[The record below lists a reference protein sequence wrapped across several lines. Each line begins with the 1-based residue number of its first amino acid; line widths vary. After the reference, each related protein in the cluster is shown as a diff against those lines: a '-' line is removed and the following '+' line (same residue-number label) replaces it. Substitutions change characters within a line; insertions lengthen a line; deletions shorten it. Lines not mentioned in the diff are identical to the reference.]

1 MENSKPYKISKQ
13 TVWIAYKKVKAN
25 KGSAGVDGVDFEKYE
40 ANLKDNLYKL
50 WNRMSSGSYFPKAV
64 KAVEIPKKNGGTRR
78 LGIPT
83 IDDRIA
89 QMTAKRLVE
98 PILEPLFHEDSYGY
112 RPNKSAIDAVGMARQ
127 RCWKYDYVID
137 LDIKGMFDNID
148 HELLMKAVQKHVRER
163 WILLYIERWLKAPF
177 QTETGEMIPR
187 TAGTP
192 QGGVISP
199 ILANL
204 FMHYA
209 FDLWMA
215 RNHRNNPFERY
226 ADDTVVHCRTEQ
238 DAKQLLADIDARLK
252 ECRLEM
258 HPTKTKI
265 VYCQDKTRR
274 REYPNTEFDFLGY
287 TFRKVWMK
295 NRLGRLQM
303 NFIAS
308 VSKKAEQT
316 LKDKVKALE
325 IHKRTGSTIDMIAE
339 VLNPILRGWMNYFG
353 KFNRSA
359 MKRALDC
366 VQGFLTRFDMKDRQL
381 PSVPLFHALTGSA
394 WTFQAGLRPHL
405 TGMYNCLPFDPY
417 NNDAQMLQVYLV

>member
-1 MENSKPYKISKQ
+1 MENSKPYKIPKQ
-13 TVWIAYKKVKAN
+13 IVWKAYKKVKAN
-25 KGSAGVDGVDFEKYE
+25 KGSAGIDGMNFEKYE
-40 ANLKDNLYKL
+40 ERLKDNLYKL

-64 KAVEIPKKNGGTRR
+64 KAVEIPKKNGGNRR

-89 QMTAKRLVE
+89 QMTAKILVE
-98 PILEPLFHEDSYGY
+98 PKIDPFFHVDSYGY
-112 RPNKSAIDAVGMARQ
+112 RPNKSAIDAVGIARK

-148 HELLMKAVQKHVRER
+148 HELLMKAVRKHVKEP

-177 QTETGEMIPR
+177 QTETGETIPR
-187 TAGTP
+187 IGGTP

-209 FDLWMA
+209 FDLWLT
-215 RNHRNNPFERY
+215 RNHDKNPFERY

-238 DAKQLLADIDARLK
+238 EANQLLVDIDARLK
-252 ECRLEM
+252 ECKLEL

-265 VYCQDKTRR
+265 VYCQDKERKKQ
-274 REYPNTEFDFLGY
+274 YPNTAFDFLGY
-287 TFRKVWMK
+287 TFRKVLIK
-295 NRLGRLQM
+295 DRLGRLQM

-308 VSKKAEQT
+308 VSKKAGQA
-316 LKDKVKALE
+316 LKDKVRSLE
-325 IHKRTGSTIDMIAE
+325 IHKRTGSKIDMIAE
-339 VLNPILRGWMNYFG
+339 KLNPILRGWMNYFG

-359 MKRALDC
+359 MKCTLDC
-366 VQGFLTRFDMKDRQL
+366 VQRGLIKWAMCKFKRFRKHRRRAEEWL
-381 PSVPLFHALTGSA
+381 
-394 WTFQAGLRPHL
+394 
-405 TGMYNCLPFDPY
+405 
-417 NNDAQMLQVYLV
+417 LQIRKREPNMFAHWVLYG

>member
-1 MENSKPYKISKQ
+1 MENSKPYKIPKQ
-13 TVWIAYKKVKAN
+13 NVWIAYKKVKAN
-25 KGSAGVDGVDFEKYE
+25 KGSAGIDGMNFEKYE
-40 ANLKDNLYKL
+40 KHLTNNLYKL

-89 QMTAKRLVE
+89 QMTAKMIVE
-98 PILEPLFHEDSYGY
+98 PTIDRLFHKDSYGY
-112 RPNKSAIDAVGMARQ
+112 RPNKSAIDAVEMARK
-127 RCWKYDYVID
+127 RCWEHDYVID

-148 HELLMKAVQKHVRER
+148 HELLMKAVRKHVKEP
-163 WILLYIERWLKAPF
+163 WILLYMERWLKAPF
-177 QTETGEMIPR
+177 QMETGENIPR

-209 FDLWMA
+209 FDLWLT
-215 RNHRNNPFERY
+215 RNHGNNPFERY

-238 DAKQLLADIDARLK
+238 EAKQLLAEIDTRLK
-252 ECRLEM
+252 ECKLEL

-265 VYCQDKTRR
+265 VYCQDKERQKQH
-274 REYPNTEFDFLGY
+274 PNTAFDFLGY
-287 TFRKVWMK
+287 TFRKVLIK
-295 NRLGRLQM
+295 DRLGRLQM

-308 VSKKAEQT
+308 VSKNAGQA
-316 LKDKVKALE
+316 LKDKVKSLK
-325 IHKRTGSTIDMIAE
+325 IHKRTGSKIEMIAE
-339 VLNPILRGWMNYFG
+339 KLNPILRGWMNYFG

-359 MKRALDC
+359 MKRTLDC
-366 VQGFLTRFDMKDRQL
+366 VQRRLIKWAMCKFKRFRKHRRRAEEWL
-381 PSVPLFHALTGSA
+381 
-394 WTFQAGLRPHL
+394 
-405 TGMYNCLPFDPY
+405 
-417 NNDAQMLQVYLV
+417 LQVRKREPCMFAHWAFYG

>member
-1 MENSKPYKISKQ
+1 MENSKPYKIPKQ
-13 TVWIAYKKVKAN
+13 IVWKAYKKVKAN
-25 KGSAGVDGVDFEKYE
+25 KGSAGMDGMSFEKYE
-40 ANLKDNLYKL
+40 KHLTNNLYKL

-89 QMTAKRLVE
+89 QMTAKMIVE
-98 PILEPLFHEDSYGY
+98 PTIDRLFHKDSYGY
-112 RPNKSAIDAVGMARQ
+112 RPNKSAIDAVEMARK
-127 RCWKYDYVID
+127 RCWEHDYVID

-148 HELLMKAVQKHVRER
+148 HELLMKAVRKHVKEP

-177 QTETGEMIPR
+177 QMDTGEIILR

-209 FDLWMA
+209 FDLWLT
-215 RNHRNNPFERY
+215 RNHGNNPFERY

-238 DAKQLLADIDARLK
+238 EAKQLLAEIDTRLK
-252 ECRLEM
+252 ECKLEL

-265 VYCQDKTRR
+265 VYCQDKERQKQH
-274 REYPNTEFDFLGY
+274 PNTAFDFLGY
-287 TFRKVWMK
+287 TFRKVLIK
-295 NRLGRLQM
+295 DRLGRLQM

-308 VSKKAEQT
+308 VSKNAGQA
-316 LKDKVKALE
+316 LKDKVKSLK
-325 IHKRTGSTIDMIAE
+325 IHKRTGSKIEMIAE
-339 VLNPILRGWMNYFG
+339 KLNPILRGWMNYFG

-359 MKRALDC
+359 MKRTLDC
-366 VQGFLTRFDMKDRQL
+366 VQRRLIKWAMCKFKRFRKHRRRAEEWL
-381 PSVPLFHALTGSA
+381 
-394 WTFQAGLRPHL
+394 
-405 TGMYNCLPFDPY
+405 
-417 NNDAQMLQVYLV
+417 LQVRKRKPYMFAHWALYG

>member
-1 MENSKPYKISKQ
+1 MENSKPYKIPKQ
-13 TVWIAYKKVKAN
+13 TVMAAYKKVKAN
-25 KGSAGVDGVDFEKYE
+25 KGSAGVDGKDFEKYE
-40 ANLKDNLYKL
+40 ENLKDNLYKL
-50 WNRMSSGSYFPKAV
+50 WNRMSSGSYFPKPV
-64 KAVEIPKKNGGTRR
+64 KAVEIPKKDGGTRR

-89 QMTAKRLVE
+89 QMTVKLATE
-98 PILEPLFHEDSYGY
+98 PMLEPLFHEDSYGY
-112 RPNKSAIDAVGMARQ
+112 RPNKSATDAVGVARQ

-137 LDIKGMFDNID
+137 LDIKGLFDNID
-148 HELLMKAVQKHVRER
+148 HELLMKAVRKHVKEP

-177 QTETGEMIPR
+177 QTETGEIIPR
-187 TAGTP
+187 IAGTP

-209 FDLWMA
+209 FDLWMT

-238 DAKQLLADIDARLK
+238 EAKLLLAHIDERLH
-252 ECRLEM
+252 ECKLEL

-265 VYCQDKTRR
+265 VYCQDKDRR
-274 REYPNTEFDFLGY
+274 KEHSVTEFDFLGY
-287 TFRKVWMK
+287 TFRKVRIK
-295 NRLGRLQM
+295 DRLGRLQM

-308 VSKKAEQT
+308 VSKKAEQA

-325 IHKRTGSTIDMIAE
+325 IHKRTGSKIEMIAE
-339 VLNPILRGWMNYFG
+339 MLNPILRGWMNYFG

-366 VQGFLTRFDMKDRQL
+366 VQRRLIKWAMCKYKNFRGHRRRAEEWLKQVKEREPNMFA
-381 PSVPLFHALTGSA
+381 HWALCGN
-394 WTFQAGLRPHL
+394 L
-405 TGMYNCLPFDPY
+405 
-417 NNDAQMLQVYLV
+417 

>member
-1 MENSKPYKISKQ
+1 MENSKPYKIPKQ
-13 TVWIAYKKVKAN
+13 TVMAACKKVKAN
-25 KGSAGVDGVDFEKYE
+25 KGSAGVDGKDFEKYE
-40 ANLKDNLYKL
+40 ENLKDNLYKL
-50 WNRMSSGSYFPKAV
+50 WNRMSSGSYFPKPV
-64 KAVEIPKKNGGTRR
+64 KAVEIPKKDGGTRR

-89 QMTAKRLVE
+89 QMIAKLAIE
-98 PILEPLFHEDSYGY
+98 PILEPLFHEGSYGY
-112 RPNKSAIDAVGMARQ
+112 RPNKSATDAVGVARQ

-137 LDIKGMFDNID
+137 LDIKGLFDNID
-148 HELLMKAVQKHVRER
+148 HELLMKAVRKHVKER

-177 QTETGEMIPR
+177 QTETGETIPR
-187 TAGTP
+187 IAGTP

-209 FDLWMA
+209 FDLWMT

-238 DAKQLLADIDARLK
+238 EAKQLLAHIDERLHDCK
-252 ECRLEM
+252 LEL

-265 VYCQDKTRR
+265 VYCQDKDRR
-274 REYPNTEFDFLGY
+274 KEYAVTEFDFLGY
-287 TFRKVWMK
+287 TFRKVRIK
-295 NRLGRLQM
+295 DRLGRLQM

-308 VSKKAEQT
+308 VSKKAEQA

-325 IHKRTGSTIDMIAE
+325 IHKRTGSKIEMIAE
-339 VLNPILRGWMNYFG
+339 MLNPILRGWINYFG

-366 VQGFLTRFDMKDRQL
+366 VQRRLIKWAMCKYKHFRGHRRRAEEWLKQVKEREPNMFA
-381 PSVPLFHALTGSA
+381 HWALCGS
-394 WTFQAGLRPHL
+394 L
-405 TGMYNCLPFDPY
+405 
-417 NNDAQMLQVYLV
+417 

>member
-1 MENSKPYKISKQ
+1 MENSKPYKIPKQ
-13 TVWIAYKKVKAN
+13 TVMAAYKKVKAN
-25 KGSAGVDGVDFEKYE
+25 PGSAGVDGKDFEKYE
-40 ANLKDNLYKL
+40 ENLKNNLYKL
-50 WNRMSSGSYFPKAV
+50 WNRMSSGSYFPKPV
-64 KAVEIPKKNGGTRR
+64 KAVEIPKKDGGTRR

-89 QMTAKRLVE
+89 QMTAKLVIE
-98 PILEPLFHEDSYGY
+98 PMLEPLFHEDSYGY
-112 RPNKSAIDAVGMARQ
+112 RPNKSATDAVGLARQ

-137 LDIKGMFDNID
+137 LDIKGLFDNID
-148 HELLMKAVQKHVRER
+148 HELLMRAVRKHVKER

-177 QTETGEMIPR
+177 QTEAGEKIPR
-187 TAGTP
+187 IAGTP

-209 FDLWMA
+209 FDLWMT

-238 DAKQLLADIDARLK
+238 EAEKLLAHIDERLHDCK
-252 ECRLEM
+252 LEL

-265 VYCQDKTRR
+265 VYCQDKDRR
-274 REYPNTEFDFLGY
+274 KEHSVTEFDFLGY
-287 TFRKVWMK
+287 TFRKVRIK
-295 NRLGRLQM
+295 DRLGRLQM

-308 VSKKAEQT
+308 VSKKAEQA

-325 IHKRTGSTIDMIAE
+325 IHKRTGSKIEMIAE
-339 VLNPILRGWMNYFG
+339 MLNPILRGWMNYFG

-366 VQGFLTRFDMKDRQL
+366 VQRRLIKWAMCKYKRFHGHRRRAEEWLKQVREREPNM
-381 PSVPLFHALTGSA
+381 FAHWALRGS
-394 WTFQAGLRPHL
+394 F
-405 TGMYNCLPFDPY
+405 
-417 NNDAQMLQVYLV
+417 

>member
-13 TVWIAYKKVKAN
+13 IVWIAYKKVKAN
-25 KGSAGVDGVDFEKYE
+25 KGSAGIDGMSFEKYE
-40 ANLKDNLYKL
+40 EHLTNNLYKL

-89 QMTAKRLVE
+89 QMTAKMIVE
-98 PILEPLFHEDSYGY
+98 PTIDRLFHKDSYGY
-112 RPNKSAIDAVGMARQ
+112 RPNKSAIDAVGIARK
-127 RCWKYDYVID
+127 RCWEHDYVID

-148 HELLMKAVQKHVRER
+148 HELLMKAVRKHVKEP
-163 WILLYIERWLKAPF
+163 WILLYMERWLKAPF
-177 QTETGEMIPR
+177 QMETGEMIPR

-209 FDLWMA
+209 FDLWMT
-215 RNHRNNPFERY
+215 RNHGNNPFERY

-238 DAKQLLADIDARLK
+238 EANQLLAEIDARLK
-252 ECRLEM
+252 ECKLEL

-265 VYCQDKTRR
+265 VYCQDKERQKQH
-274 REYPNTEFDFLGY
+274 PNTAFDFLGY
-287 TFRKVWMK
+287 TFRKVLIK
-295 NRLGRLQM
+295 DRLGRLQM

-308 VSKKAEQT
+308 VSKNAGQT
-316 LKDKVKALE
+316 LKDKVKSLK
-325 IHKRTGSTIDMIAE
+325 IHKRTGSKIEMIAE
-339 VLNPILRGWMNYFG
+339 KLNPILRGWMNYFG

-359 MKRALDC
+359 MKRTLDC
-366 VQGFLTRFDMKDRQL
+366 VQRRLIKWAMCKFKRFRKHRRRAEEWL
-381 PSVPLFHALTGSA
+381 
-394 WTFQAGLRPHL
+394 
-405 TGMYNCLPFDPY
+405 
-417 NNDAQMLQVYLV
+417 LQVRKRKPYMFAHWALYG

>member
-1 MENSKPYKISKQ
+1 MENSKPYKIPKQ
-13 TVWIAYKKVKAN
+13 IVWIAYKKVKAN
-25 KGSAGVDGVDFEKYE
+25 KGSAGIDGMSFEKYE
-40 ANLKDNLYKL
+40 EHLKNNLYKL

-89 QMTAKRLVE
+89 QMTAKMIVE
-98 PILEPLFHEDSYGY
+98 PTIDRLFHKDSYGY
-112 RPNKSAIDAVGMARQ
+112 RPNKSAIDAVGMARK
-127 RCWKYDYVID
+127 RCWEHDYVID

-148 HELLMKAVQKHVRER
+148 HELLMKAVRKHVKEP
-163 WILLYIERWLKAPF
+163 WILLYMERWLKAPF
-177 QTETGEMIPR
+177 QMETGEIIPR

-209 FDLWMA
+209 FDRWLT
-215 RNHRNNPFERY
+215 RNHGNNPFERY

-238 DAKQLLADIDARLK
+238 EANQLLAEIDARLK
-252 ECRLEM
+252 ECKLEL

-265 VYCQDKTRR
+265 VYCQDKERQKQH
-274 REYPNTEFDFLGY
+274 PNTAFDFLGY
-287 TFRKVWMK
+287 TFRKVLIK
-295 NRLGRLQM
+295 DRLGRLQM

-308 VSKKAEQT
+308 VSKNAGQT
-316 LKDKVKALE
+316 LKDKVKSLK
-325 IHKRTGSTIDMIAE
+325 IHKRTGSKIEMIAE
-339 VLNPILRGWMNYFG
+339 KLNPILRGWMNYFG

-359 MKRALDC
+359 MKRTLDC
-366 VQGFLTRFDMKDRQL
+366 VQRRLIKWAMCKFKRFRKHRRRAEEWL
-381 PSVPLFHALTGSA
+381 
-394 WTFQAGLRPHL
+394 
-405 TGMYNCLPFDPY
+405 
-417 NNDAQMLQVYLV
+417 LQVRKRKPYMFAHWALYG

>member
-1 MENSKPYKISKQ
+1 MENSKPYKIPKQ
-13 TVWIAYKKVKAN
+13 TVMAAYKKVKAN
-25 KGSAGVDGVDFEKYE
+25 KGSAGVDGKDFEKYE
-40 ANLKDNLYKL
+40 ENLKDNLYKL
-50 WNRMSSGSYFPKAV
+50 WNRMSSGCYFPKPV
-64 KAVEIPKKNGGTRR
+64 KAVEIPKRDGGTRR
-78 LGIPT
+78 LGIPN

-89 QMTAKRLVE
+89 QMTAKLAIE
-98 PILEPLFHEDSYGY
+98 PVLEPLFHEDSYGY
-112 RPNKSAIDAVGMARQ
+112 RPNKSATDAVGVARQ

-137 LDIKGMFDNID
+137 LDIKGLFDNID
-148 HELLMKAVQKHVRER
+148 HEMLMKAVRKHVKEP

-177 QTETGEMIPR
+177 QTESGETIPR

-209 FDLWMA
+209 FDLWMT
-215 RNHRNNPFERY
+215 RNHRNTPFERY

-238 DAKQLLADIDARLK
+238 EAKQLLAHIDERLHDCK
-252 ECRLEM
+252 LEL

-265 VYCQDKTRR
+265 VYCQDKDRR
-274 REYPNTEFDFLGY
+274 KEYSGTEFDFLGY
-287 TFRKVWMK
+287 TFRKVRIK
-295 NRLGRLQM
+295 DRLGRLQM

-308 VSKKAEQT
+308 VSKKAEQA

-325 IHKRTGSTIDMIAE
+325 IHKRTGSKIEMIAE
-339 VLNPILRGWMNYFG
+339 MLNPILRGWMNYFG

-366 VQGFLTRFDMKDRQL
+366 VQRRLIKWAMCKYKKFRGHRRRAEEWLKQVKEREPNMFA
-381 PSVPLFHALTGSA
+381 HWALCG
-394 WTFQAGLRPHL
+394 TFS
-405 TGMYNCLPFDPY
+405 MSE
-417 NNDAQMLQVYLV
+417 

>member
-1 MENSKPYKISKQ
+1 MENSKPYKIPKQ
-13 TVWIAYKKVKAN
+13 TVMAAYKKVKAN
-25 KGSAGVDGVDFEKYE
+25 KGSAGVDGKDFEKYE
-40 ANLKDNLYKL
+40 ENLKDNLYKL
-50 WNRMSSGSYFPKAV
+50 WNRMSSGSYFPKPV
-64 KAVEIPKKNGGTRR
+64 KAVEIPKKDGGTRR

-89 QMTAKRLVE
+89 QMTAKLAIE
-98 PILEPLFHEDSYGY
+98 PILEPLFHKDSYGY
-112 RPNKSAIDAVGMARQ
+112 RPNKSATDAIGAARQ

-137 LDIKGMFDNID
+137 LDIKGLFDNID
-148 HELLMKAVQKHVRER
+148 HELLMRAVRQHVKER
-163 WILLYIERWLKAPF
+163 WILLYIGRWLKAPF
-177 QTETGEMIPR
+177 QTEAGEIIPR

-209 FDLWMA
+209 FDLWMT

-238 DAKQLLADIDARLK
+238 EAKQLLAHIDERLHDCK
-252 ECRLEM
+252 LNL

-265 VYCQDKTRR
+265 VYCQDKDRR
-274 REYPNTEFDFLGY
+274 KEYSVTEFDFLGY
-287 TFRKVWMK
+287 TFRKVRIK
-295 NRLGRLQM
+295 DRLGRLQM

-308 VSKKAEQT
+308 VSKKAEQA

-325 IHKRTGSTIDMIAE
+325 IHKRTGSKIEMIAE
-339 VLNPILRGWMNYFG
+339 MLNPILRGWMNYFG

-366 VQGFLTRFDMKDRQL
+366 VQRRLIRWAMCKYKNFRGHRRRAEEWLK
-381 PSVPLFHALTGSA
+381 
-394 WTFQAGLRPHL
+394 
-405 TGMYNCLPFDPY
+405 
-417 NNDAQMLQVYLV
+417 QVKEREPNMFVHWDLYGNF

>member
-13 TVWIAYKKVKAN
+13 TVMAAYKRVRAN
-25 KGSAGVDGVDFEKYE
+25 KGSAGIDGKDFEEYE
-40 ANLKDNLYKL
+40 ENLKDNLYKL

-64 KAVEIPKKNGGTRR
+64 KAVEIPKKDGGTRR
-78 LGIPT
+78 LGVPT

-89 QMTAKRLVE
+89 QMTAKLEIE
-98 PILEPLFHEDSYGY
+98 PILEPIFHENSYGY

-137 LDIKGMFDNID
+137 LDIKGLFDNID
-148 HELLMKAVQKHVRER
+148 HELLMKAVRKHVKER

-177 QTETGEMIPR
+177 QIETGETIPR

-192 QGGVISP
+192 QGGVTSP

-215 RNHRNNPFERY
+215 RNHKNNPFERY

-238 DAKQLLADIDARLK
+238 EVKRLLEEIDFRLK
-252 ECRLEM
+252 ECKLEL

-265 VYCQDKTRR
+265 VYCQDKDRQ
-274 REYPNTEFDFLGY
+274 REYPNIEFDFLGY
-287 TFRKVWMK
+287 TFRKVLIK
-295 NRLGRLQM
+295 DRIGRLQM

-308 VSKKAEQT
+308 VSKKAEQS

-325 IHKRTGSTIDMIAE
+325 IHKRTGSKIEMIAE

-359 MKRALDC
+359 MRRVLDC
-366 VQGFLTRFDMKDRQL
+366 VQRRLIKWAMCKYKNFRGHRRRAEEWLRQVRKRE
-381 PSVPLFHALTGSA
+381 PKMFAHWALG
-394 WTFQAGLRPHL
+394 GNL
-405 TGMYNCLPFDPY
+405 
-417 NNDAQMLQVYLV
+417 

>member
-1 MENSKPYKISKQ
+1 MENSKPYRIPKQ
-13 TVWIAYKKVKAN
+13 MVWIAYKKVKAN
-25 KGSAGVDGVDFEKYE
+25 KGSAGVDGIDFGKYE
-40 ANLKDNLYKL
+40 ENLKDNLYKL

-64 KAVEIPKKNGGTRR
+64 KAVEIPKKDGGARR

-89 QMTAKRLVE
+89 QMTAKLLVE
-98 PILEPLFHEDSYGY
+98 PILEPLFNEDSYGY
-112 RPNKSAIDAVGMARQ
+112 RPNKSAIDAVGVARQ
-127 RCWKYDYVID
+127 RCWRYDYVID
-137 LDIKGMFDNID
+137 LDIKGLFDNID
-148 HELLMKAVQKHVRER
+148 HELLMKAVRKHVKEQ

-177 QTETGEMIPR
+177 QTETGEIISR

-209 FDLWMA
+209 FDLWMT
-215 RNHRNNPFERY
+215 RSHRNNPFERY
-226 ADDTVVHCRTEQ
+226 ADDTVVHCQTEQ
-238 DAKQLLADIDARLK
+238 EAKQLLLDIDKRLK
-252 ECRLEM
+252 ECKLEL
-258 HPTKTKI
+258 HPTKTKV
-265 VYCQDKTRR
+265 VYCQDKDRQKD
-274 REYPNTEFDFLGY
+274 YPNTEFDFLGY
-287 TFRKVWMK
+287 TFRKVWIK
-295 NRLGRLQM
+295 DRLGRLQK

-316 LKDKVKALE
+316 LRDKVKTLE
-325 IHKRTGSTIDMIAE
+325 IHKKTGSKIDMIAE

-366 VQGFLTRFDMKDRQL
+366 VQRRLIKWAMCKYKKFRGHRRRAEEWLCQVRKREPNMFA
-381 PSVPLFHALTGSA
+381 HWALCGN
-394 WTFQAGLRPHL
+394 F
-405 TGMYNCLPFDPY
+405 
-417 NNDAQMLQVYLV
+417 

>member
-1 MENSKPYKISKQ
+1 MENSKPYKIPKQ
-13 TVWIAYKKVKAN
+13 NVWIAYKKVKAN
-25 KGSAGVDGVDFEKYE
+25 KGSAGIDGMNFEKYE
-40 ANLKDNLYKL
+40 KHLTNNLYKL

-89 QMTAKRLVE
+89 QMTAKMIVE
-98 PILEPLFHEDSYGY
+98 PTIDRLFHKDSYGY
-112 RPNKSAIDAVGMARQ
+112 RPNKSAIDAVEMARK
-127 RCWKYDYVID
+127 RCWEHDYVID

-148 HELLMKAVQKHVRER
+148 HELLMKAVRKHVKEP
-163 WILLYIERWLKAPF
+163 WILLYMERWLKAPF
-177 QTETGEMIPR
+177 QMETGENIPR

-209 FDLWMA
+209 FDLWLT
-215 RNHRNNPFERY
+215 RNHGNNPFERY

-238 DAKQLLADIDARLK
+238 EAKQLLAEIDTRLK
-252 ECRLEM
+252 ECKLEL

-265 VYCQDKTRR
+265 VYCQDKERQKQH
-274 REYPNTEFDFLGY
+274 PNTAFDFLGY
-287 TFRKVWMK
+287 TFRKVLIK
-295 NRLGRLQM
+295 DRLGRLQM

-308 VSKKAEQT
+308 VSKNAGQA
-316 LKDKVKALE
+316 LKDKVKSLK
-325 IHKRTGSTIDMIAE
+325 IHKRTGSKIEMIAE
-339 VLNPILRGWMNYFG
+339 KLNPILRGWMNYFG

-359 MKRALDC
+359 MKRTLDC
-366 VQGFLTRFDMKDRQL
+366 VQRRLIKWAMCKFKRFRKHRRRAEEWLLEVRKREPCM
-381 PSVPLFHALTGSA
+381 FAHWAFYG
-394 WTFQAGLRPHL
+394 
-405 TGMYNCLPFDPY
+405 
-417 NNDAQMLQVYLV
+417 

>member
-1 MENSKPYKISKQ
+1 MENSKPYKIPKQ
-13 TVWIAYKKVKAN
+13 IVWKAYKKVKAN
-25 KGSAGVDGVDFEKYE
+25 KGSAGIDGMNFEKYE
-40 ANLKDNLYKL
+40 ERLKDNLYKL

-64 KAVEIPKKNGGTRR
+64 KAVEIPKKNGGNRR

-89 QMTAKRLVE
+89 QMTAKILVE
-98 PILEPLFHEDSYGY
+98 PKIDPFFHVDSYGY
-112 RPNKSAIDAVGMARQ
+112 RPNKSAIDAVGIARK

-148 HELLMKAVQKHVRER
+148 HELLMKAVRKHVKEP

-177 QTETGEMIPR
+177 QTETGETIPR
-187 TAGTP
+187 IAGTP

-209 FDLWMA
+209 FDLWLT
-215 RNHRNNPFERY
+215 RNHDKNPFERY

-238 DAKQLLADIDARLK
+238 EANQLLIDIDARLK
-252 ECRLEM
+252 ECKLEL

-265 VYCQDKTRR
+265 VYCQDKERKNQ
-274 REYPNTEFDFLGY
+274 YPNTAFDFLGY
-287 TFRKVWMK
+287 TFRKVLIK
-295 NRLGRLQM
+295 DRLGRLQM

-308 VSKKAEQT
+308 VSKKAGQA
-316 LKDKVKALE
+316 LKDKVRSLE
-325 IHKRTGSTIDMIAE
+325 IHKRTGSKIDMIAE
-339 VLNPILRGWMNYFG
+339 KLNPILRGWMNYFG

-359 MKRALDC
+359 MKRTLDC
-366 VQGFLTRFDMKDRQL
+366 VQRRLIKWAMCKFKRFHKHRRRAEEWL
-381 PSVPLFHALTGSA
+381 
-394 WTFQAGLRPHL
+394 
-405 TGMYNCLPFDPY
+405 
-417 NNDAQMLQVYLV
+417 LQIRKREPNMFAHWVLYG

>member
-13 TVWIAYKKVKAN
+13 TVMIAYKKVKEN
-25 KGSAGVDGVDFEKYE
+25 KGSAGIDGKDFEEYE
-40 ANLKDNLYKL
+40 ENLKDNLYKL
-50 WNRMSSGSYFPKAV
+50 WNRMSSGSYFPRAI
-64 KAVEIPKKNGGTRR
+64 KAVEIPKKDGGTRR

-89 QMTAKRLVE
+89 QMIAKLSIE
-98 PILEPLFHEDSYGY
+98 PMMEPLFHEDSYGY
-112 RPNKSAIDAVGMARQ
+112 RPNKSAIDAVGIARQ

-137 LDIKGMFDNID
+137 LDIKGLFDNID
-148 HELLMKAVQKHVRER
+148 HELLMRAVRKHVKER

-177 QTETGEMIPR
+177 QTETGETIPR

-215 RNHRNNPFERY
+215 RNHKENPFERY

-238 DAKQLLADIDARLK
+238 EAKMLLASIDKRLK
-252 ECRLEM
+252 GCKLEL
-258 HPTKTKI
+258 HPIKTKI
-265 VYCQDKTRR
+265 VYCQDKDRR
-274 REYPNTEFDFLGY
+274 KEYSDTEFDFLGY
-287 TFRKVWMK
+287 TFRKRWIK
-295 NRLGRLQM
+295 DRLGRLQA

-308 VSKKAEQT
+308 VSKKSEQT
-316 LKDKVKALE
+316 LKDKVKALG
-325 IHKRTGSTIDMIAE
+325 IHRRTASKIEMIAE

-366 VQGFLTRFDMKDRQL
+366 VQKRLIKWAMCKYKNFRGHRRKAEDWLKQVRKREPKMFA
-381 PSVPLFHALTGSA
+381 HWALSGN
-394 WTFQAGLRPHL
+394 L
-405 TGMYNCLPFDPY
+405 
-417 NNDAQMLQVYLV
+417 

>member
-13 TVWIAYKKVKAN
+13 AVWIAYKKVKAN
-25 KGSAGVDGVDFEKYE
+25 KGSAGIDGMNFGEYE
-40 ANLKDNLYKL
+40 ENLKDNLYKL

-64 KAVEIPKKNGGTRR
+64 KAVEIPKNNGGTRR

-89 QMTAKRLVE
+89 QMTAKLLVE
-98 PILEPLFHEDSYGY
+98 PILEPFFHEDSYGY
-112 RPNKSAIDAVGMARQ
+112 RPNKSAIDAVGTARL

-148 HELLMKAVQKHVRER
+148 HELLRKAARKHVKEK
-163 WILLYIERWLKAPF
+163 WVLLYVERWLKAPF
-177 QTETGEMIPR
+177 QTETGEIIPR

-209 FDLWMA
+209 FDLWMV
-215 RNHRNNPFERY
+215 RNHKYNPFERY
-226 ADDTVVHCRTEQ
+226 ADDTVVHCRTEWE
-238 DAKQLLADIDARLK
+238 AKQLLADIDARLK
-252 ECRLEM
+252 ECKLKL
-258 HPTKTKI
+258 HPAKTKI
-265 VYCQDKTRR
+265 VYCQDRDRKK
-274 REYPNTEFDFLGY
+274 EYPDTEFDFLGY
-287 TFRKVWMK
+287 TFRKVWIK
-295 NRLGRLQM
+295 DRLGRLQM
-303 NFIAS
+303 NFLAS
-308 VSKKAEQT
+308 VSQKAEQM

-325 IHKRTGSTIDMIAE
+325 MHKKTGSKIEIIAE
-339 VLNPILRGWMNYFG
+339 MLNPVLRGWMNYFG

-366 VQGFLTRFDMKDRQL
+366 VQRRLIKWAMCKYKRFRGHRRKAEEWLWQVRSREPNM
-381 PSVPLFHALTGSA
+381 FAHWALCWKS
-394 WTFQAGLRPHL
+394 
-405 TGMYNCLPFDPY
+405 
-417 NNDAQMLQVYLV
+417 

>member
-1 MENSKPYKISKQ
+1 MENSKPYRIPKQ
-13 TVWIAYKKVKAN
+13 TVITAYKKVKAN
-25 KGSAGVDGVDFEKYE
+25 KGSAGIDGKDFEKYE
-40 ANLKDNLYKL
+40 ENLKDNLYKL

-64 KAVEIPKKNGGTRR
+64 KAVEIPKKDGGTRR

-89 QMTAKRLVE
+89 QMSAKLAIE

-112 RPNKSAIDAVGMARQ
+112 RPNKSAIDAVGTARQ

-137 LDIKGMFDNID
+137 LDIKGLFDNID
-148 HELLMKAVQKHVRER
+148 HELLMRAARKHVKER

-177 QTETGEMIPR
+177 QTETGETVPR

-215 RNHRNNPFERY
+215 RNHRENPVERY

-238 DAKQLLADIDARLK
+238 EAKKLLALIDERLK
-252 ECRLEM
+252 GCKLEL

-265 VYCQDKTRR
+265 VYCQDKDR
-274 REYPNTEFDFLGY
+274 REEYSDTEFDFLGY
-287 TFRKVWMK
+287 TFRKQWIK
-295 NRLGRLQM
+295 DRLGRLQA

-325 IHKRTGSTIDMIAE
+325 IHKSTGSKIEMIAE

-359 MKRALDC
+359 MKRVLDC
-366 VQGFLTRFDMKDRQL
+366 VQRRLIKWVMCKYKNFRGHRRRAEEWLKQVRKREPRMFA
-381 PSVPLFHALTGSA
+381 HWALSGN
-394 WTFQAGLRPHL
+394 L
-405 TGMYNCLPFDPY
+405 
-417 NNDAQMLQVYLV
+417 